1 MLFYIFV
8 LAKKHFMIK
17 DCIVSNY
24 RSELKKRILEYSEK
38 EFYANG
44 VKQVKMDNIA
54 NYLSISK
61 RTLYEIYPT
70 KEDLLLEC
78 LKKHE
83 ETHESKVEQYIEKTN
98 PNAIEIIIFAYKL
111 KLEHFLQINA
121 LFFEELCKYKRIVSF
136 FEKKDKERET
146 KFEWLFTRGVKEGFF
161 REDLSP
167 RIISNM
173 FSISLKEAIDNELYK
188 EFGMQYLFRDI
199 VFTLVRGMCTIKGI
213 ETIDQL
219 LHQ

>member
-1 MLFYIFV
+1 MN
-8 LAKKHFMIK
+8 K
-17 DCIVSNY
+17 DCIVNDY
-24 RSELKKRILEYSEK
+24 RNGLKERILEYSEK

-44 VKQVKMDNIA
+44 VRKVKMDNIA

-83 ETHESKVEQYIEKTN
+83 ETHAFKIEQYIEEGN
-98 PNAIEIIIFAYKL
+98 PNTIEIIIFAYKM

-136 FEKKDKERET
+136 FEEKDKERET
-146 KFEWLFTRGVKEGFF
+146 KFEWLFTRGVEEGFF
-161 REDLSP
+161 RKDLNP

-173 FSISLKEAIDNELYK
+173 FTVSLKEAIDNELYK
-188 EFGMQYLFRDI
+188 EFGMEYLFRDI
-199 VFTLVRGMCTIKGI
+199 VFTLVRGICTIKGI
-213 ETIDQL
+213 EAIDQL
-219 LHQ
+219 LN

>member
-1 MLFYIFV
+1 MN
-8 LAKKHFMIK
+8 
-17 DCIVSNY
+17 DY
-24 RSELKKRILEYSEK
+24 RNGLKERILEYSEK

-44 VKQVKMDNIA
+44 VRKVKMDNIA

-83 ETHESKVEQYIEKTN
+83 ETHAFKIEQYIEEGN
-98 PNAIEIIIFAYKL
+98 PNTIEIIIFAYKM

-136 FEKKDKERET
+136 FEEKDKERET
-146 KFEWLFTRGVKEGFF
+146 KFEWLFTRGVEEGFF
-161 REDLSP
+161 RKDLNP
-167 RIISNM
+167 RIISNI
-173 FSISLKEAIDNELYK
+173 FTVSLKEAIDNELYK
-188 EFGMQYLFRDI
+188 EFGMEYLFRDI
-199 VFTLVRGMCTIKGI
+199 VFTLVRGICTIKGI
-213 ETIDQL
+213 EAIDQL
-219 LHQ
+219 LN

>member
-1 MLFYIFV
+1 MN
-8 LAKKHFMIK
+8 K
-17 DCIVSNY
+17 DCIVNDY
-24 RSELKKRILEYSEK
+24 RNGLKERILEYSEK

-44 VKQVKMDNIA
+44 VRKVKMDNIA

-83 ETHESKVEQYIEKTN
+83 ETHAFKIEQYIEEGN
-98 PNAIEIIIFAYKL
+98 PNTIEIIIFAYKM

-136 FEKKDKERET
+136 FEEKDKERET
-146 KFEWLFTRGVKEGFF
+146 KFEWLFTRGVEEGFF
-161 REDLSP
+161 RKDLNP
-167 RIISNM
+167 RIISNI
-173 FSISLKEAIDNELYK
+173 FTVSLKEAIDNELYK
-188 EFGMQYLFRDI
+188 EFGMEYLFRDI
-199 VFTLVRGMCTIKGI
+199 VFTLVRGICTIKGI
-213 ETIDQL
+213 EAIDQL
-219 LHQ
+219 LN